1 MFGVL
6 DFNHDGEIS
15 SEEFVLGMAIMEEMG
30 ELDAM
35 EDNDV
40 EEF

>member
-1 MFGVL
+1 MFGVF

-15 SEEFVLGMAIMEEMG
+15 SEEFSLGMAIMEEMG
-30 ELDAM
+30 ELDSM